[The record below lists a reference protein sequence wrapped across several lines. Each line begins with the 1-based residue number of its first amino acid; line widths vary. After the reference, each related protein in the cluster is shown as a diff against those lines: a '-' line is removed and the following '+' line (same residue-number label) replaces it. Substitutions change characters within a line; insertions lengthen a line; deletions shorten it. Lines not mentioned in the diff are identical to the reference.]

1 MFWRTEVGA
10 PLFYSA
16 CPCYSRVRAREIRR
30 NNRVRL
36 TLAARRL
43 VLVMAKNSVYASY
56 TYDPVGAISV
66 HGVVGIFGLMIV
78 PLTNDGT
85 SFAAQ
90 ALGAVVIFAWV
101 FGASLVV
108 WLLIKL
114 IFGIRISEEE
124 EYEGADVRECGMEA
138 YPEFTK

>member
-36 TLAARRL
+36 TLAAPRL

-56 TYDPVGAISV
+56 TYKLR
-66 HGVVGIFGLMIV
+66 GL
-78 PLTNDGT
+78 
-85 SFAAQ
+85 SYF
-90 ALGAVVIFAWV
+90 
-101 FGASLVV
+101 
-108 WLLIKL
+108 
-114 IFGIRISEEE
+114 
-124 EYEGADVRECGMEA
+124 
-138 YPEFTK
+138 